1 MAKKKKNKKKVDSY
15 DHMQG
20 SPMDVANHPA
30 MSLPDPAGGAMG
42 GPGMGMGGG
51 MPNMPPPM

>member
-1 MAKKKKNKKKVDSY
+1 MAKKKKKKVDSY